1 MATKDLRKLAHKL
14 LDELK
19 EEDVSEVIKT
29 MRNMKNN
36 KSNVDDNGFPIE
48 KPTYEELEAL
58 KKAKKEISNGESY
71 THEEVFGEDDY
82 V

>member
-1 MATKDLRKLAHKL
+1 MPTKDLRKLAHKL
-14 LDELK
+14 LVELK